1 MKETILAVI
10 FVIHAVAFT
19 YCYVRRGRKAF
30 HLLFSAGFVV
40 LTGYYAF
47 NSWQFFAGVESGA
60 PRLQYVRW
68 AGLILCALATPLF
81 LIDLFRRRRRKL
93 VGEGG
98 GDTK

>member
-1 MKETILAVI
+1 MKETMLAAI
-10 FVIHAVAFT
+10 FVIHAVAFA

-30 HLLFSAGFVV
+30 HLLFSAGFVL

-47 NSWQFFAGVESGA
+47 NSWQFFAGIKSEA

-68 AGLILCALATPLF
+68 AGLVLCALATPLF
-81 LIDLFRRRRRKL
+81 LTDLFRRRRRKV

-98 GDTK
+98 EGTE